1 MAKNMMALGASW
13 FDEQRKAHMSDWVS
27 YRRGDLTHP
36 VLATAS
42 RSMFEVMDGSG
53 VVERWESRDFVI
65 SAGDLPFDPPERGDL
80 VIETVGT
87 KVLTYQVLAPK
98 GSEVWKWDPFRTAMT
113 VHTKLVGEV

>member
-1 MAKNMMALGASW
+1 
-13 FDEQRKAHMSDWVS
+13 
-27 YRRGDLTHP
+27 
-36 VLATAS
+36 
-42 RSMFEVMDGSG
+42 MFESVDSNG

-80 VIETVGT
+80 IIETVGG

-98 GSEVWKWDPFRTAMT
+98 GMQPWKWDPYRTAMT

>member
-1 MAKNMMALGASW
+1 VAKNMMAAGASW
-13 FDEQRKAHMSDWVS
+13 FDRQRNAYMSDLVS
-27 YRRGDLTHP
+27 YLRGELTYQVP
-36 VLATAS
+36 ATAS
-42 RSMFEVMDGSG
+42 RSMFELMDASG

-80 VIETVGT
+80 IIETVGT

-98 GSEVWKWDPFRTAMT
+98 NAEVWKWDPFRTAMT